1 MSKVM
6 IPIMAI
12 MMMAMFFSMQAQV
25 ATDAKAAADAAKEL
39 FKRFDRDSLI
49 DFTSTEGTTLP
60 QVKGAIDVV
69 KVEFAYPTAPD
80 RLTCQGYSL
89 EIAAGQVVALCGP
102 SGSGKSTIIGL
113 LQRFY
118 DPQAGTLML
127 DGVDIRTL
135 NLRWLRQQIGVVGQE
150 PVLFEGTV
158 AENIGY
164 GREGA
169 TEGEIEEAA
178 QQANAHGF
186 IINDLGD
193 GYATQ
198 VGLRGGRLSGGQK
211 QRVAIARALVRKPAI
226 MLLDEAT
233 SALDNESEKIVQ
245 ANWRGPSPPRA
256 ISRDVPQPPATAGG
270 ARRNHVEDE
279 AHDHHDRPPPLHDS
293 QRRQDRGNIGRA
305 GGRARVA
312 RRAPANRP
320 QGRLLPAC
328 RGAAVKARSF
338 RPGRHRGRRGLNTG
352 FQHVNV
358 CSGVHSI

>member
-1 MSKVM
+1 
-6 IPIMAI
+6 
-12 MMMAMFFSMQAQV
+12 
-25 ATDAKAAADAAKEL
+25 
-39 FKRFDRDSLI
+39 
-49 DFTSTEGTTLP
+49 
-60 QVKGAIDVV
+60 
-69 KVEFAYPTAPD
+69 
-80 RLTCQGYSL
+80 GYSL

-233 SALDNESEKIVQ
+233 SALDNESEKIAALDEIMSKMKRTTITIAHRLSTIRSADKIAV
-245 ANWRGPSPPRA
+245 
-256 ISRDVPQPPATAGG
+256 ISGG
-270 ARRNHVEDE
+270 QVVE
-279 AHDHHDRPPPLHDS
+279 
-293 QRRQDRGNIGRA
+293 
-305 GGRARVA
+305 
-312 RRAPANRP
+312 
-320 QGRLLPAC
+320 
-328 RGAAVKARSF
+328 
-338 RPGRHRGRRGLNTG
+338 
-352 FQHVNV
+352 
-358 CSGVHSI
+358 